1 MTQDPAR
8 AGPGG
13 RDGEVTQGIRL
24 DEAGAGDGWWGAY
37 GAGGDWRGAAGAG
50 DGWWGAAGAG
60 GRPRVI
66 GLLSREESDV
76 VKSCPDFCKNMYFA
90 HLFHDFRDKML
101 VNAGLLEPR
110 V

>member
-13 RDGEVTQGIRL
+13 RDGEVTQGVGL
-24 DEAGAGDGWWGAY
+24 DEAGAGDGWWGEA
-37 GAGGDWRGAAGAG
+37 GAGDGYWGAYGAG

-76 VKSCPDFCKNMYFA
+76 VKSCPNIVKYVFCTFIS
-90 HLFHDFRDKML
+90 
-101 VNAGLLEPR
+101 
-110 V
+110 